1 VRIIDS
7 DIHPLT
13 TDGLAA
19 IFPYISAGWRRRLD
33 PLSGWSSAARL
44 GSTRPAGGLQDARN
58 VTPWAARGDALPP
71 NGGPP
76 GSDVGFVIE
85 HHLDGHS
92 EIEVAVLNPIQPLW
106 VDAFVNSEDAATVVS
121 GFNDYFA
128 SEWLSRDDRF
138 RLTMTVAPQD
148 AVTAAAEIR
157 RFGDTPGVVAVSF
170 PIMNALLGDPRFYPI
185 YEAAQELG
193 LPISLHPNGNEGDWQ
208 GGASVACGQPASHTE
223 RYALL
228 SQPAIS
234 SLVSLLF
241 RGVFE
246 RFPRL
251 RMIFSEYGWTWVP
264 SMLWKMD
271 ATWKSGRQ
279 SIPWVKRSPTQTV
292 LDQIR
297 FTTQPAVEIPRD
309 DYVSAVLE
317 MFSGDRL
324 LMFSSDYPHWDGDR
338 PEFVFRNQPAEVAQ
352 RIFWDNAVEIY
363 GPRLGVREL
372 VA

>member
-19 IFPYISAGWRRRLD
+19 IFPYLSAGWRRRLD

-71 NGGPP
+71 SGGAP
-76 GSDVGFVIE
+76 GSDAGFVIE
-85 HHLDGHS
+85 HHLNGHS
-92 EIEVAVLNPIQPLW
+92 NIEVAVLNPIQPLW

-128 SEWLSRDDRF
+128 SEWLPRDDRF

-193 LPISLHPNGNEGDWQ
+193 LDLGAQHAVEDGRHVEVRAPVDTVGEALTHPDCARSDSVHYPACCRDSTRRPSVSRIGDVL
-208 GGASVACGQPASHTE
+208 G
-223 RYALL
+223 
-228 SQPAIS
+228 
-234 SLVSLLF
+234 
-241 RGVFE
+241 
-246 RFPRL
+246 
-251 RMIFSEYGWTWVP
+251 
-264 SMLWKMD
+264 
-271 ATWKSGRQ
+271 
-279 SIPWVKRSPTQTV
+279 RSPA
-292 LDQIR
+292 
-297 FTTQPAVEIPRD
+297 AV
-309 DYVSAVLE
+309 
-317 MFSGDRL
+317 
-324 LMFSSDYPHWDGDR
+324 
-338 PEFVFRNQPAEVAQ
+338 Q
-352 RIFWDNAVEIY
+352 
-363 GPRLGVREL
+363 LGLPSLGR
-372 VA
+372 